1 MNELRNTGLL
11 SLDDF
16 EGLVGS
22 GSVTTVI
29 CAVPDPYGRLVGK
42 RLTIDGFRSLCLKGE
57 GVNAS
62 GVIFAFDLELEPLDL
77 PIANADNGYRDV
89 RLVPDLSTMRRVPWE
104 PDAVIVICDTFEVD
118 SDELVA
124 VAPRTI
130 LRRQLLRLV
139 ERELSLKIASELEFY
154 VATIPSVE
162 ARRSGYRNLPSISD
176 DRSDY
181 QLMQSSRDEWFLG
194 QIRKQ
199 MPDFGV
205 PIEAAKP
212 EWGRGQQEITM
223 GFCEPL
229 QMADRH
235 VLFKYGIKDLARRS
249 DLTVTFMAKPKIDDV
264 GSSCHMHMS
273 LWDLAGQQPLGADV
287 TGTSMSPL
295 FGSFVAAQMEY
306 VLELGLLLA
315 PTVNAYKRFRTNQ
328 FAGTSIALGDDNRS
342 CAFRLLGSGSEM
354 HLEHRVAGADAN
366 PYYAFSAVVIA
377 GLQGIEEG
385 LPTPPIH
392 EGNAEEDPTL
402 RRMTN
407 TMLQSVDRFAN
418 SKLARTGLGDEVF
431 EHLLHSAE
439 AEVAAFQLDT
449 VTDWELQRY
458 YERI

>member
-1 MNELRNTGLL
+1 MNELKNTGLL
-11 SLDDF
+11 SLEDF
-16 EGLVGS
+16 EELAQS

-42 RLTIDGFRSLCLKGE
+42 RLTIDGFRALGLDGD
-57 GVNAS
+57 GINAS
-62 GVIFAFDLELEPLDL
+62 GVIFAFDLQLEPLDL

-89 RLVPDLSTMRRVPWE
+89 RLVPDLETMRRVPWE
-104 PDAVIVICDTFEVD
+104 PDAVLVICDALETD
-118 SDELVA
+118 SDAFVE

-130 LRRQLLRLV
+130 LKRQLARLA
-139 ERELSLKIASELEFY
+139 EKQLSLKIASELEFY
-154 VATIPSVE
+154 VSTLPPAE
-162 ARRSGYRNLPSISD
+162 ARRCGYRDLPSISD

-223 GFCEPL
+223 GFTEPL
-229 QMADRH
+229 EMADRH
-235 VLFKYGIKDLARRS
+235 VLFKYGTKDLARRS

-273 LWDLAGQQPLGADV
+273 LWDHPAQRSLGAV
-287 TGTSMSPL
+287 GTGVAMSPV

-315 PTVNAYKRFRTNQ
+315 PTVNSYKRFRTNQ

-342 CAFRLLGSGSEM
+342 CAFRLLGRGPEM
-354 HLEHRVAGADAN
+354 HLEHRVPGADIN
-366 PYYAFSAVVIA
+366 PYYAFSAVILA
-377 GLQGIEEG
+377 GLQGIEDG
-385 LPTPPIH
+385 LPIPPIH
-392 EGNAEEDPTL
+392 TGNAEEDQAL
-402 RRMTN
+402 LRMTN
-407 TMLQSVDRFAN
+407 TMPQSVERFSN
-418 SKLARTGLGDEVF
+418 SKLARSGFGDEVF

-439 AEVAAFQLDT
+439 AEVAAFQFDV